1 MKKMFR
7 LLFTSEISS
16 FISPSIDISEKQSDY
31 EALIEA
37 PNLDYVNRYEKE
49 LSQFLGGGHVVTFAS
64 GRMSFYSLLK
74 SWGIREGDEV
84 ALTGFTCAVM
94 ANAVLRTGATPIYV
108 DIDKDTLGMSAES
121 LVSKITNRT
130 KVVVAQHS
138 FGIPCKIDKIKE
150 IAKSHSCYLVEDC
163 ALTFGSKYK
172 SIIVG
177 NYGDAAIFSTDH
189 TKPLN
194 TLIGGFVYTN
204 DIDIAT
210 SIRAMRDDC
219 GDLSNEHQR
228 MILKTYIDEHRID
241 TVNHKIYIMRNYK
254 KALMNKLHIH
264 NEISPYLE
272 LETSAKIAINPYYSY
287 PAKLPSVLAK
297 IGLHVLEQYKANIH
311 QRQSWLKE
319 ILQVVEKKED
329 MPAAYYDTG
338 CDIIPLRIAYSTH
351 FALTVFSYIDD
362 WIWFKTPI
370 VATKENIC
378 DFGYHWG
385 GCPVAEKIGK
395 SIMNLPVIIDS
406 KQQNIFLRNI
416 KKTYSY
422 GI

>member
-1 MKKMFR
+1 M
-7 LLFTSEISS
+7 
-16 FISPSIDISEKQSDY
+16 
-31 EALIEA
+31 
-37 PNLDYVNRYEKE
+37 
-49 LSQFLGGGHVVTFAS
+49 
-64 GRMSFYSLLK
+64 
-74 SWGIREGDEV
+74 
-84 ALTGFTCAVM
+84 
-94 ANAVLRTGATPIYV
+94 

-228 MILKTYIDEHRID
+228 MILKTYIDEHRIE

-319 ILQVVEKKED
+319 ILQVVEKKRRYACNFI
-329 MPAAYYDTG
+329 MILVVTLFLCVLLIQLISLLLYSHTLMIGFGLKLRLLQQKKIYVTL
-338 CDIIPLRIAYSTH
+338 DIIGEDAQLR
-351 FALTVFSYIDD
+351 
-362 WIWFKTPI
+362 
-370 VATKENIC
+370 
-378 DFGYHWG
+378 
-385 GCPVAEKIGK
+385 
-395 SIMNLPVIIDS
+395 
-406 KQQNIFLRNI
+406 
-416 KKTYSY
+416 KK
-422 GI
+422 